1 MAKLT
6 KHNWKTLKKKTNKWK
21 DYKYVNSGNMVI
33 IPNLCNAI
41 PIKILKGLFVELDKW
56 IQNFIRVVKNH

>member
-1 MAKLT
+1 
-6 KHNWKTLKKKTNKWK
+6 
-21 DYKYVNSGNMVI
+21 MVI

-41 PIKILKGLFVELDKW
+41 PIKILKGLFVELDKR